1 VSTTMTPCNL
11 PLEDREARVTKSGMA
26 PKTDESVPVPVRWSP
41 PPEKLC
47 PAAGHVAGLFQA
59 SSFARAEMGVHGGHG
74 DGGDILYCLVRTL
87 QETPAAYADLY
98 QSINNGRKGVEA
110 SLTTQ
115 RRSRIEVS
123 RLAPS

>member
-1 VSTTMTPCNL
+1 V
-11 PLEDREARVTKSGMA
+11 
-26 PKTDESVPVPVRWSP
+26 
-41 PPEKLC
+41 

-59 SSFARAEMGVHGGHG
+59 SSFSLAEMGVHGGHG
-74 DGGDILYCLVRTL
+74 DGGDILYSLVRTL
-87 QETPAAYADLY
+87 QETPAAYADPAM
-98 QSINNGRKGVEA
+98 INNGRKGVEA

>member
-1 VSTTMTPCNL
+1 M
-11 PLEDREARVTKSGMA
+11 AGM
-26 PKTDESVPVPVRWSP
+26 VMV
-41 PPEKLC
+41 
-47 PAAGHVAGLFQA
+47 GIF
-59 SSFARAEMGVHGGHG
+59 
-74 DGGDILYCLVRTL
+74 LYSLVRTL